1 MSVPARL
8 ARLRRMSGREL
19 FARARGAARR
29 SVDRVATLAV
39 RPAWHRE
46 QLAAALADDGRV
58 ASVRRMLARRH
69 WRQAHEALCAH
80 VLGRP
85 RRFVLHASMRDD
97 LRRVITAEWPDA
109 PASAA
114 ALAARI
120 TRGEYD
126 LLGYDGL
133 RFRSRNGREID
144 WHLDPVSGRRAPA
157 RFWADVPYLDPSC
170 GDHKVIWELN
180 RHQHWLSLGRAWW
193 LTGEPAYRRACLTEA
208 PSWLAANPPG
218 FGTNWASAL
227 EVAFRSLSWLWAI
240 ELFAGGG
247 EADEEPWLPDML
259 LALDTQLRHV
269 ERNLSRYFSPNT
281 HLLGEALALYVTGRV
296 WTEFRRAARWERA
309 GGAILVDESRR
320 QVLPDGMHAERS
332 PHYHRYALDF
342 YLLALAVARITGDEE
357 RATAFEPVAD
367 RMASVLRCLVDAQGQ
382 LPLIGDDDGGE
393 LVPIT
398 GRAPRDGRGSLAWAA
413 QLLNRPDLVIGE
425 LPEAVR
431 WLHPVG
437 TMVRGDAA
445 APSARR
451 SGTGSDDPPS
461 TVLASSGYHVSRHG
475 ASVLIFDAGAHG
487 FLNGGH
493 AHADALAVTLT
504 ARGVPLLIDPGTGT
518 YTMDATLRT
527 RFRSSE
533 WHNTL
538 SLDGRSQSRP
548 NGPFHWAH
556 TADATARRVVL
567 GAGFDYF
574 EAETDAWRPLIH
586 ERAVLAIDEE
596 TWVFA
601 DRLHGTGRHRLAL
614 HWHVD
619 PAWSAAEDGH
629 GGVVLHHPG
638 GLGARIAVA
647 GASLEVLQ
655 ADPATGLGWA
665 APVYG
670 RLVPATTLRATV
682 EREAPAWLITTVEIG
697 GSGST
702 PRALPAE
709 VLASEPA
716 ESAAGMTRYEGGRT
730 ISLFRARAGE
740 TVTVPADRRRGHAIT
755 TDARALHARLTE
767 PGRLEL
773 ACLVDASFMRLEGPD
788 PVTITAGAPVA
799 DLLVR
804 IPASGEPVVT
814 SAAGARDVA
823 VLVDRT
829 LAGRGAGGRAGAGV
843 RTSCVESPALP
854 IR

>member
-1 MSVPARL
+1 MSVPARV
-8 ARLRRMSGREL
+8 ARLRRMSGHEL
-19 FARARGAARR
+19 FARVRGAARR
-29 SVDRVATLAV
+29 SIDRVSTYAV

-46 QLAAALADDGRV
+46 QLAAALADDGPL
-58 ASVRRMLARRH
+58 APVRRTLARRH
-69 WRQAHEALCAH
+69 WRQAHEALSAH

-85 RRFVLHASMRDD
+85 RRFVLHASMRDEM
-97 LRRVITAEWPDA
+97 RRVVTAEWPDA

-114 ALAARI
+114 RLAARLA
-120 TRGEYD
+120 RGEYD
-126 LLGYDGL
+126 LLGYEGL

-157 RFWADVPYLDPSC
+157 RFWADIPYLDPSC

-180 RHQHWLSLGRAWW
+180 RHQHWLLLGRAWW
-193 LTGEPAYRRACLTEA
+193 LTGDRAYRRAFLEEA
-208 PSWLAANPPG
+208 ASWLAANPPG

-227 EVAFRSLSWLWAI
+227 EVALRTLSWVWAI
-240 ELFAGGG
+240 ELYADGGG
-247 EADEEPWLPDML
+247 EDEEPWLPDL
-259 LALDTQLRHV
+259 LLGLDTQLRHV

-281 HLLGEALALYVTGRV
+281 HLLGEALALYVCGRA
-296 WTEFRRAARWERA
+296 WPEFRRAARWERV
-309 GGAILVDESRR
+309 GGGVLIDESRR

-357 RATAFEPVAD
+357 RVTAFEPVAD

-398 GRAPRDGRGSLAWAA
+398 GRAPRDAGGSLAWAA
-413 QLLNRPDLVIGE
+413 QLLNRPDLVIGK
-425 LPEAVR
+425 LPEVVR
-431 WLHPVG
+431 WLHPVA
-437 TMVRGDAA
+437 TMVRGEAA
-445 APSARR
+445 APLASL
-451 SGTGSDDPPS
+451 SKTGFDAPRS

-475 ASVLIFDAGAHG
+475 GSVLIFDAGPHG

-527 RFRSSE
+527 RFRSSP

-548 NGPFHWAH
+548 SGPFHWA
-556 TADATARRVVL
+556 TAADATARRAVL

-586 ERAVLAIDEE
+586 ERALLAIDEGA
-596 TWVFA
+596 WVFA
-601 DRLHGTGRHRLAL
+601 DRLHGTGHHRLAL
-614 HWHVD
+614 HWHID
-619 PAWSAAEDGH
+619 PAWSATEDGY
-629 GGVVLHHPG
+629 GGVLLQHPG

-682 EREAPAWLITTVEIG
+682 EREAPAWLITTVEVD

-716 ESAAGMTRYEGGRT
+716 GAAAATTRHEEGRT

-740 TVTVPADRRRGHAIT
+740 AVTVLVDRRRGHAIT
-755 TDARALHARLTE
+755 TDARALHTRLTE
-767 PGRLEL
+767 SGHLEL

-804 IPASGEPVVT
+804 IPAAGEPVVT

-829 LAGRGAGGRAGAGV
+829 LAGRGGGSRASAGV